1 MTSQTGQQIIT
12 IHILFNISRNKGN
25 QTMKFDQLIEY
36 NIRNI
41 FLEQSYTQSC
51 GEAGPRPF
59 YKKLKLSVSV
69 DEQSEM
75 L

>member
-1 MTSQTGQQIIT
+1 
-12 IHILFNISRNKGN
+12 
-25 QTMKFDQLIEY
+25 MKFDQIIEY

-41 FLEQSYTQSC
+41 FLEQSYTKSC
-51 GEAGPRPF
+51 GEAGSRPF